1 MKALQRTLLIL
12 TALVAVGPISCSDP
26 VSEPIADRPPL
37 VGGNWKGAAR
47 LDTIRLQLVEKDP
60 NDVNG
65 ISGTGTYSQTAT
77 GNSWPLDV
85 SGYAYEIRLLNEAH
99 GRRIF
104 RVRSLED
111 DRLDGVLAV
120 VAFVAYDDSRGTG
133 VEFIVQDSMPFSL
146 FRQQ

>member
-1 MKALQRTLLIL
+1 MRALQRTLLTL
-12 TALVAVGPISCSDP
+12 TALLAMAPVACVPI
-26 VSEPIADRPPL
+26 SEPIGGRRL
-37 VGGNWKGAAR
+37 MSGNWKGAAR